1 MLTMIVYYH
10 CKKGFRNDFVK
21 EIAAADIAS
30 KCQAE
35 NGCKQYDY
43 FLPLNDD
50 DTLLLVEKWE
60 SEEAQKIHMTTPHFQ
75 QLSSLKERYVER
87 VGIEKILHD

>member
-10 CKKGFRNDFVK
+10 CKAGARNEFVK
-21 EIAAADIAS
+21 EIAAADIAA

-35 NGCKQYDY
+35 NGCKQYDF

-75 QLSSLKERYVER
+75 LLSSLKERYVER
-87 VGIEKILHD
+87 VGIEKIFHD